1 INVQEPADPI
11 PEHTPHACSKCN
23 HHDPH
28 DQTDSGATVY
38 TDLPLTADPHLR
50 GSTPK
55 DYNNKPIAAGGFYP
69 HYDFSPRESHSAD
82 FNDNAE
88 SHTTTLTFSDDNSGH
103 IEHIASAERRSI
115 PLTVTA
121 DDDQDPHH
129 QRVHTLPAYDHNHD
143 RHVHHGAALTAVAE
157 GFESTTPEPIA
168 TLAAPTSSNKPGSGP
183 DRRQGM
189 DEDRTVSKGAALFHE
204 YKAGPAAPIPE
215 AFPSQTKGHTQAH
228 DHHKQGDA
236 SVGGREIATGQSPVV
251 RYRTIVH
258 RVTTLIIE
266 TETIVNRP
274 TSTPTTTAAA
284 PGFMH
289 GSRERD
295 GRAQQHY
302 HHNSNKN
309 KKEEEEEEEEEEE
322 GKYGRRDPYAYGP
335 HAGDHIMFDAGVDGE
350 MVVSI
355 ASSDQSSRR
364 HNNNRAH

>member
-1 INVQEPADPI
+1 
-11 PEHTPHACSKCN
+11 
-23 HHDPH
+23 
-28 DQTDSGATVY
+28 
-38 TDLPLTADPHLR
+38 
-50 GSTPK
+50 
-55 DYNNKPIAAGGFYP
+55 
-69 HYDFSPRESHSAD
+69 
-82 FNDNAE
+82 
-88 SHTTTLTFSDDNSGH
+88 
-103 IEHIASAERRSI
+103 
-115 PLTVTA
+115 
-121 DDDQDPHH
+121 
-129 QRVHTLPAYDHNHD
+129 
-143 RHVHHGAALTAVAE
+143 
-157 GFESTTPEPIA
+157 
-168 TLAAPTSSNKPGSGP
+168 
-183 DRRQGM
+183 M